1 MEGKCSKCYLVN
13 SLCICDKVRHIFK
26 GKGTSVQIILYQH
39 FKEYGR
45 PSNTGKLLLIGLENN
60 TELKIF
66 GNIDDENDMI
76 NRATSSTPS
85 FVLSPGENSIPMSS
99 FRQIYKQANGN
110 VNLILVDSTWNQA
123 SAMLK
128 NIPASIQRV
137 HIDELSIKSPSQ
149 FLSRKQTSDTKTST
163 IEAFALALQALDD
176 SNDAMISSLY
186 EALRLSVDSLNKQCG
201 LASSYGNDIE
211 PNVMMCDSSTGP
223 FQKAAVARPTG
234 CPTCG
239 TGATK
244 FVNMG
249 LRKPDATRKLSRIW
263 QCKKCS
269 SFFSVEE
276 KESIDRID

>member
-1 MEGKCSKCYLVN
+1 
-13 SLCICDKVRHIFK
+13 
-26 GKGTSVQIILYQH
+26 
-39 FKEYGR
+39 
-45 PSNTGKLLLIGLENN
+45 
-60 TELKIF
+60 
-66 GNIDDENDMI
+66 
-76 NRATSSTPS
+76 
-85 FVLSPGENSIPMSS
+85 MSS

-110 VNLILVDSTWNQA
+110 VNIILVDSTWNQA

-128 NIPASIQRV
+128 NIPASIPRV

-163 IEAFALALQALDD
+163 IEAFALALQSLDD
-176 SNDAMISSLY
+176 SNGAMISSLY

-223 FQKAAVARPTG
+223 FQKATVVRPNN

-239 TGATK
+239 IGVTTK

-249 LRKPDATRKLSRIW
+249 LRKADATRKLSRIW

-269 SFFSVEE
+269 SFFPVEE
-276 KESIDRID
+276 KESVDR